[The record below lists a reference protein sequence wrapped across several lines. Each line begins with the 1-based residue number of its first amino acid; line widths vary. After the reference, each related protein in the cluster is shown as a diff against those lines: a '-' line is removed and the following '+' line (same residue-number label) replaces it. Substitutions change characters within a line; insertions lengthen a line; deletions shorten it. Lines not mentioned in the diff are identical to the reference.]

1 MINLYRDPNG
11 EKVIVYSTSAAT
23 SQNAIIGDSEI
34 NTLQVRIKELESQL
48 AGNTETSMDD
58 FTDAH

>member
-23 SQNAIIGDSEI
+23 SQNAIGDSEI
-34 NTLQVRIKELESQL
+34 NTLRVRIKELESQL
-48 AGNTETSMDD
+48 AGNTETSMDG